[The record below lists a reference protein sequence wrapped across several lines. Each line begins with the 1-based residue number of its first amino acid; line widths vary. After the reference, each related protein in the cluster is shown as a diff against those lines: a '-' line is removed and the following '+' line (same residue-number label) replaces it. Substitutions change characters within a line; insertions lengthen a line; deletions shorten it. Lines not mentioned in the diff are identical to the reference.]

1 MRRMPLA
8 RRGAVPSKRRAG
20 WRRWTHLVPAL
31 LLILVLVGA
40 IAGGIF
46 ATVRTGHFLHKVTN
60 LNNPV
65 TVIKNEVEPPAGS
78 IAWKLKNGQQV
89 NLLLLGYGG
98 AENDAPW
105 LTDSIMVVSIDPLS
119 RRVLEAS
126 VPRDLYV
133 QIDAWQDGRRYDEKI
148 NAAFVVGNDPAS
160 FGGALKPAFQGKD
173 GAGHLVESTVSR
185 LTGITFDRYAAVDF
199 KAFREVVNAL
209 GGITVQMSG
218 PLDDCHYPNYAN
230 GYLNNGVP
238 PGWPCPPGSGIHFAA
253 GTYSVNGEQAL
264 EIARSRDAIEPEQA
278 SDFGR
283 ARRQQ
288 MVVAAI
294 RQKATSAGAIWKVP
308 QLMEALQNDFKTDM
322 DLNDIKALYDFGTK
336 LSDSSFIRLAIT
348 DQDLVD
354 DYPPYS
360 RGSCGALD
368 AYALCPE
375 DPTYQAW
382 HAIFSHAFV
391 DRRILQERAP
401 VQLVNTSTS
410 SADLESRLGRVLG
423 PLGLSVSDGPRGQ
436 AGAATVI
443 YDYSGGKYPQT
454 AAWLEEFFGAR
465 VVAMPSPPDSATARQ
480 QGLVVTVGDDYARRW
495 YGQH

>member
-1 MRRMPLA
+1 VRLLPALFVVLVLI
-8 RRGAVPSKRRAG
+8 GAV
-20 WRRWTHLVPAL
+20 
-31 LLILVLVGA
+31 
-40 IAGGIF
+40 GGGVY
-46 ATVRTGHFLHKVTN
+46 ATVRAGRFLHHVAN

-65 TVIKNEVEPPAGS
+65 TVIQNEVEPPAGS

-133 QIDAWQDGRRYDEKI
+133 HIDAWQDGRQYVEKI
-148 NAAFVVGNDPAS
+148 NAAFEVGNDPS
-160 FGGALKPAFQGKD
+160 LFGPGALKSNFQGKD
-173 GAGHLVESTVSR
+173 GGGHLVEATVSG

-199 KAFREVVNAL
+199 KAFRDVVNSL

-218 PLDDCHYPNYAN
+218 PLDDCHYPDYAN
-230 GYLNNGVP
+230 GYVNHGVP
-238 PGWPCPPGSGIHFAA
+238 PGWTCPPGAGIHFAG

-264 EIARSRDAIEPEQA
+264 EIARSRDAIEPDQA
-278 SDFGR
+278 TDFGR

-294 RQKATSAGAIWKVP
+294 KQKATSADAIWKVP
-308 QLMEALQNDFKTDM
+308 QLMEALQNDFRTDM

-336 LSDSSFIRLAIT
+336 LSDSSYIRLAIT

-354 DYPPYS
+354 NYVPYS

-375 DPTYQAW
+375 DPTYQTW
-382 HAIFSHAFV
+382 HRIFSRVFV

-401 VQLVNTSTS
+401 VQLVNATTISP
-410 SADLESRLGRVLG
+410 DLETRLGRVLG
-423 PLGLSVSDGPRGQ
+423 PLGLSVTDGPRRQ
-436 AGAATVI
+436 AAASTVI
-443 YDYSGGKYPQT
+443 YDYSGGRYPQT
-454 AAWLEEFFGAR
+454 TAWLEEFFGAQ
-465 VVAMPSPPDSATARQ
+465 VVPMPSPLESGGGTQ
-480 QGLVVTVGDDYARRW
+480 QGLVVSVGSDYARHW
-495 YGQH
+495 YGEP